1 MLVPCER
8 IVGRFSENVF
18 DKLNFYFQSTMS
30 NSPPPKKKIKRD
42 IFQNKKYIIY
52 FLCRVTLASCR
63 TTSQPLLD
71 GCRMAIRLEE
81 AILALQF
88 LFDFLTIDRLS
99 KCTGDEYDARP
110 LELL

>member
-1 MLVPCER
+1 
-8 IVGRFSENVF
+8 
-18 DKLNFYFQSTMS
+18 MS
-30 NSPPPKKKIKRD
+30 HSPPPKKKQKNKRD

-110 LELL
+110 LEAQLLL